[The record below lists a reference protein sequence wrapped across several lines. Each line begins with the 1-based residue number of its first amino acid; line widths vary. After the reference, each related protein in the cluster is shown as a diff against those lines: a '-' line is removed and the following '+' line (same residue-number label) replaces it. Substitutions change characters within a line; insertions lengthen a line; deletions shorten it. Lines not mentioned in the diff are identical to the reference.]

1 MNVLIAIARIGFDQ
15 IVSVLFY
22 AALVAGCVVLA
33 LAAFIFAVSFAMA
46 VYGARHPRD
55 DRFVLVV
62 DDWHE
67 DDHLDVPAWFRCR
80 CCNGAM
86 GYDCICP
93 ADCGMPRC
101 QAADPE
107 EARHA

>member
-1 MNVLIAIARIGFDQ
+1 MNVLLTVVRIGFDE

-33 LAAFIFAVSFAMA
+33 LLALGFTVSFIVA
-46 VYGARHPRD
+46 VIAARHPRD

-62 DDWHE
+62 DDWAE
-67 DDHLDVPAWFRCR
+67 DGLDVPAWFRCR
-80 CCNGAM
+80 CCNGVM
-86 GYDCICP
+86 GDDCICP
-93 ADCGMPRC
+93 ADCGVPRC